1 MKGFIFLLVTF
12 AVSSVLPQEQSESEI
27 VDIGEDK
34 DIAAA
39 NKDLQHDDIKKYDI
53 QRSATNDDDYLWPIP
68 VPYLLDSSLDLNAKG
83 VIMKAFD
90 QYRLKSCIDF
100 AEWDAE
106 NYYIKAQ
113 KLNGCF
119 SYIGRVIPNGQDL
132 SIGRFCDGISTV
144 EHEFLHALGFSH
156 EQSRYDRD
164 NFVTINFENI
174 QTGFENNFKK
184 VSSEDSTTNGVPY
197 DYFSVMHYGE
207 DFFTKG
213 NGSTITTK
221 DPKFQSVIGQR
232 LEMSPSDVKELNLR
246 YQCNS
251 TIAFKMYCGFSNGNM
266 CQMTSCSQSNK
277 GWKKSKYVAAG
288 PTSDHTNLPG
298 GDGTQSVATSSYFM
312 HASTASGKE
321 GDSAR
326 LETKR
331 MSPSRECNIQCLQF
345 HYYHSGNESDEL
357 NIWIREFESENDL
370 KGTVRL
376 MGQITGPPKTH
387 WQLKHVSLNATK
399 HFQVEFEARKGAGT
413 SMGGFSID
421 DINLSELECP
431 HVTLQFDDFEKLLN
445 TSAYGTTLYSP
456 RQYSTRGYAYV
467 VGIKLYEDF
476 FGLFVQ
482 LRSGKY
488 DDHLVWPVP
497 HRHVTFQMVDQ
508 TPNIQ
513 QHMSKQRGITS
524 DMSTSFSGI
533 LNWGNPRLHGTSF
546 VDGNN
551 ETIYTGPLLGR
562 TYFADLEELKTRQF
576 LKGGSAVFTFTFQD
590 ITTLVNGSTLPCP
603 ELRQVPMRPPSDPD
617 VGPCISGTPPPK
629 TTIDMIHPTTHRPPR
644 TTDEWIHPTTHGPPT
659 TPDED
664 KLPPTTFGPPT
675 TTDDSIFG
683 FAPGLASCPV
693 LTFLLALMLLIR

>member
-629 TTIDMIHPTTHRPPR
+629 TTIDMIHPTTH
-644 TTDEWIHPTTHGPPT
+644 GPPT